1 MTRTEETIS
10 LIEKYIEL
18 SQGFQFVLSKLQR
31 KYRDD
36 LKEYLRRVKKD
47 NSIDEEFYNT
57 NVISNEDLRINISNE
72 LQQKKEELVPIFIRL
87 WNLHQSNGSNQINSS
102 DSHFKYLIENSKT
115 HLTRLGFRIKDEQEG
130 KLEHVNPN
138 GIVISIV
145 YQRYDPPEV
154 WMKRLND
161 NRSIRIG
168 SLTEQY
174 FDGELKLYK
183 KYAGLKL
190 RYFNYSSFDYYNE
203 FIELYLNKTVKI
215 GDFVQKINS
224 WIDEKFKNTAL

>member
-161 NRSIRIG
+161 NRSIRQQFRVENNIV
-168 SLTEQY
+168 
-174 FDGELKLYK
+174 D
-183 KYAGLKL
+183 
-190 RYFNYSSFDYYNE
+190 N
-203 FIELYLNKTVKI
+203 
-215 GDFVQKINS
+215 
-224 WIDEKFKNTAL
+224 